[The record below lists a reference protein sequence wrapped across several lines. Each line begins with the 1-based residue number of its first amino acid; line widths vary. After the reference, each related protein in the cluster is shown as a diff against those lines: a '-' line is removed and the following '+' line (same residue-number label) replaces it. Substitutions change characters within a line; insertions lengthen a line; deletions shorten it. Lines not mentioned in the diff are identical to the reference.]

1 MVGTRYFESTEKVK
15 KRIVLKPLETAYHDF
30 FRALD
35 ISRPPQIV
43 INQYV
48 ITIMG
53 GREVSRPYRILHPTV
68 LLRYHVLWGAVDE
81 GFYIGDEDVHQAH
94 ACFIACPADV
104 WGDVAARLCQQWVGG

>member
-35 ISRPPQIV
+35 ISRPLQIV

-48 ITIMG
+48 ITIVG
-53 GREVSRPYRILHPTV
+53 GREILR
-68 LLRYHVLWGAVDE
+68 LYCGFFLRHYVLWGAVDE
-81 GFYIGDEDVHQAH
+81 GFYVGDEDVHQAH
-94 ACFIACPADV
+94 ACFVACPADV
-104 WGDVAARLCQQWVGG
+104 WGDVAARLCQQRVGG

>member
-48 ITIMG
+48 ITIVG
-53 GREVSRPYRILHPTV
+53 GREIL
-68 LLRYHVLWGAVDE
+68 
-81 GFYIGDEDVHQAH
+81 
-94 ACFIACPADV
+94 
-104 WGDVAARLCQQWVGG
+104 RL

>member
-35 ISRPPQIV
+35 ISRPLQIV

-53 GREVSRPYRILHPTV
+53 VREMLRLYRAV
-68 LLRYHVLWGAVDE
+68 LRYHVLWGAVDE
-81 GFYIGDEDVHQAH
+81 GFYVGDEDVHQAH
-94 ACFIACPADV
+94 ACLVACPADV